1 MAEVARIDFETVE
14 RPFIT
19 VNMGG
24 DEKTLPLTFNDADLA
39 LIGSTED
46 GGEGMKSFLAK
57 YLGDVVRELGDDQL
71 GTILRVWGEQRR
83 LLGVPEVG
91 ES

>member
-24 DEKTLPLTFNDADLA
+24 DERTLPLTFNDADLS
-39 LIGSTED
+39 LIGATED